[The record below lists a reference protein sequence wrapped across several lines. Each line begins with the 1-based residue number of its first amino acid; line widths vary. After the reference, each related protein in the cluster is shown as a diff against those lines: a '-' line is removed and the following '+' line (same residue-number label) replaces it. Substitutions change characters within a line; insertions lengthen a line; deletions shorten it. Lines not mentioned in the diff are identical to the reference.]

1 MEKLKQ
7 ELLELIQRFDSP
19 DEFRARL
26 ENLISVYPFSEYEY
40 IISHLLAESKITLE
54 EYENLRQA
62 YIDRNL
68 YLPIFEISAPRGF
81 GDTWACGLLMQIAPA
96 LKRPSKK
103 LDAKYSGE
111 YDLWLDPGIKIEVK
125 ASRAV
130 DSESDA
136 PLYIKALSSDSK
148 RPFHMNFQQLK
159 PDLCHVFVWVAVW
172 RDQIRYWVM
181 SAEEVKQHPHYSPG
195 QHRGNVGEG
204 QLHVYDSTIHAFDE
218 YATQSDQ
225 VLVAIRGAY
234 KTWKRQRPK
243 K

>member
-1 MEKLKQ
+1 MEKLRQ
-7 ELLELIQRFDSP
+7 ELAELIKRLSDP
-19 DEFRARL
+19 DQFQAHL
-26 ENLISVYPFSEYEY
+26 EGLISVYPFSEYEY
-40 IISHLLAESKITLE
+40 IISHLLGGSKITID

-68 YLPIFEISAPRGF
+68 YLPMFEISAPRGF
-81 GDTWACGLLMQIAPA
+81 GV
-96 LKRPSKK
+96 LKRPTKK
-103 LDAKYSGE
+103 LDKTFNGE
-111 YDLWLDPGIKIEVK
+111 YDLWLDPGVKIEVK

-136 PLYIKALSSDSK
+136 PLYVKALSTDST

-172 RDQIRYWVM
+172 RDKIRYWVM

-204 QLHVYDSTIHAFDE
+204 QLHVYDTTIHTFDK
-218 YATQSDQ
+218 YKTKSDEI
-225 VLVAIRGAY
+225 LSAIHAAY
-234 KTWKRQRPK
+234 KRWKKQK
-243 K
+243 KSS

>member
-1 MEKLKQ
+1 MERLKR
-7 ELLELIQRFDSP
+7 ELVDLIKRLDNP
-19 DEFRARL
+19 DEFQARL
-26 ENLISVYPFSEYEY
+26 ESLISVYPFSEYEY
-40 IISHLLAESKITLE
+40 IISHLLGRSKITLE

-81 GDTWACGLLMQIAPA
+81 GDTWACGLLMQIAPT
-96 LKRPSKK
+96 LKRPNKK
-103 LDAKYSGE
+103 LDKGFSGE

-136 PLYIKALSSDSK
+136 PLYVKALSTDSK

-159 PDLCHVFVWVAVW
+159 PDLCHVFIWVAVW
-172 RDQIRYWVM
+172 RDAIRYWVM
-181 SAEEVKQHPHYSPG
+181 SSEEVKQHPHYSPG

-204 QLHVYDSTIHAFDE
+204 QLHVYNSTIQTFDKYE
-218 YATQSDQ
+218 ARSDQ
-225 VLVAIRGAY
+225 ILKAITSAY
-234 KTWKRQRPK
+234 GRWKKSQK
-243 K
+243 